1 MSTYTAE
8 FRTDADYATHTFK
21 ARSPRHAL
29 KQARAL
35 YDEHTEDLI
44 FMSYDGGHPVNE
56 IEVTD
61 ADGAVVAV
69 WHDDDLRL
77 RLAADD
83 MLEALD
89 LCIDCLTELARDDDG
104 TPSISAL
111 NQARAAVAKAKGET
125 ISRPGTRRPSGPK
138 EKLDNQVEAAGA
150 ALRRYQTMTGCD
162 FTDSLGDLLRSLIQ
176 WSERNNFDFE
186 CALFRAQHQHEA
198 GDRP

>member
-1 MSTYTAE
+1 MPTYTAE
-8 FRTDADYATHTFK
+8 FRTDADYATHTFT
-21 ARSPRHAL
+21 ARSPRYAL
-29 KQARAL
+29 KQARAF
-35 YDEHTEDLI
+35 YDEHTEDLM

-69 WHDDDLRL
+69 WCDDDLRL

-83 MLEALD
+83 MREALD
-89 LCIDCLTELARDDDG
+89 LCIDCLAELARDDDG

-111 NQARAAVAKAKGET
+111 DQARAAVAKARGEPA
-125 ISRPGTRRPSGPK
+125 SRPGTRRLCGPQAN
-138 EKLDNQVEAAGA
+138 LDNQVEAAGA
-150 ALRRYQTMTGCD
+150 VLRRYQAMTGGD
-162 FTDSLGDLLRSLIQ
+162 FADSLGDLLRSLMQ